1 LELSYYLAY
10 ATEEKVVGLLKI
22 PIDGNPYK
30 SMGMIAHPKQ
40 ITDIAVSGDS
50 RFLFTAGGED
60 LCVNMWEIDT
70 NYVERN
76 IMLGGEEPFIQL
88 LDGGLEGQ
96 MYADMKDFFY
106 FSQIRSQGE
115 NVTK

>member
-1 LELSYYLAY
+1 
-10 ATEEKVVGLLKI
+10 
-22 PIDGNPYK
+22 
-30 SMGMIAHPKQ
+30 
-40 ITDIAVSGDS
+40 
-50 RFLFTAGGED
+50 
-60 LCVNMWEIDT
+60 MWEIDT